1 MEQRIIDFI
10 TALRAAGVRVSL
22 AESADAMRAIEA
34 AGIADK
40 DWFRLAMRA
49 TLVKENRD
57 VPTFEELFGQYFGS
71 ADPPMQQT
79 GGGMSQEQ
87 KEQFMQQL
95 MQMLQ
100 NMTPEQLRELF
111 ESMMTGQ
118 QLSDEQMRELVEQAL
133 QEMQNQGMPMPG
145 MPQRGMPFPSFAMRR
160 AMQQL
165 RNQMDLN
172 RLDEFMQQLME
183 KLREAG
189 ISEEQLAELMEQA
202 RQNQQALEAQIA
214 RELGRQMAQQAAE
227 ERRQR
232 SSEELLDKPFEYLTS
247 EESED
252 LRAVVARLAAQL
264 RARAAMRQKRASKGN
279 LDAKRTIRTNL
290 RYQGVP
296 VELRHRRKHLKPK
309 LVILC
314 DRSRSTEEVVRFLLL
329 MVYTLQDQISR
340 TRSFAYIETIY
351 DISTYFDELRPE
363 QAIDSVMQEVY
374 PKRSYSTDLGYSLN
388 EFMKDHASTVDRRT
402 TVIVLGDGRNNE
414 NDPGLDAFS
423 KLRQRARR
431 IVWFN
436 PERPSMWG
444 VYDPGSLSSDMLKYK
459 PMCDAVHY
467 VSNLR
472 QLVAAIDTLFTYR

>member
-1 MEQRIIDFI
+1 
-10 TALRAAGVRVSL
+10 
-22 AESADAMRAIEA
+22 
-34 AGIADK
+34 
-40 DWFRLAMRA
+40 
-49 TLVKENRD
+49 
-57 VPTFEELFGQYFGS
+57 
-71 ADPPMQQT
+71 
-79 GGGMSQEQ
+79 
-87 KEQFMQQL
+87 
-95 MQMLQ
+95 
-100 NMTPEQLRELF
+100 
-111 ESMMTGQ
+111 
-118 QLSDEQMRELVEQAL
+118 
-133 QEMQNQGMPMPG
+133 
-145 MPQRGMPFPSFAMRR
+145 
-160 AMQQL
+160 
-165 RNQMDLN
+165 
-172 RLDEFMQQLME
+172 
-183 KLREAG
+183 
-189 ISEEQLAELMEQA
+189 
-202 RQNQQALEAQIA
+202 
-214 RELGRQMAQQAAE
+214 
-227 ERRQR
+227 
-232 SSEELLDKPFEYLTS
+232 
-247 EESED
+247 
-252 LRAVVARLAAQL
+252 
-264 RARAAMRQKRASKGN
+264 MRQKRASKGN

-296 VELRHRRKHLKPK
+296 VELRYRRKHLKPK

-374 PKRSYSTDLGYSLN
+374 PKRSYSTDLGHSLN

-431 IVWFN
+431 VVWFN

-444 VYDPGSLSSDMLKYK
+444 VYDPSSLSSDMLKYK

>member
-1 MEQRIIDFI
+1 MDKRIIDFI

-40 DWFRLAMRA
+40 DWFRLALRA
-49 TLVKENRD
+49 TLVKEARD
-57 VPTFEELFGQYFGS
+57 VPTFEKLFGEYFATG
-71 ADPPMQQT
+71 DPPMQQT
-79 GGGMSQEQ
+79 GGGMSDEQ
-87 KEQFMQQL
+87 REQFMQQL
-95 MQMLQ
+95 MQMLR

-118 QLSDEQMRELVEQAL
+118 QLSEEQMREMVEQML
-133 QEMQNQGMPMPG
+133 QQMREQGMPMPG
-145 MPQRGMPFPSFAMRR
+145 MPMPGMPFPSMSMQRAMR
-160 AMQQL
+160 QL
-165 RNQMDLN
+165 RNQMQLD
-172 RLDEFMQQLME
+172 RLDEFMQELLE

-189 ISEEQLAELMEQA
+189 ITEEQLAKLAEQA
-202 RQNQQALEAQIA
+202 RQNQAALEQQLA
-214 RELGRQMAQQAAE
+214 REMGRQMARQAAE

-232 SSEELLDKPFEYLTS
+232 STEELLDRPFEQLS
-247 EESED
+247 RSESED

-264 RARAAMRQKRASKGN
+264 RARAALRQKRARRGT
-279 LDAKRTIRTNL
+279 LDAKRTIRSNL

-296 VELRHRRKHLKPK
+296 LELHHRRKHLKPK

-374 PKRSYSTDLGYSLN
+374 PRRSYSTDLGTSLQD
-388 EFMKDHASTVDRRT
+388 FMKDHAAAVDRRT

-436 PERPSMWG
+436 PEHPSMWG

-472 QLVAAIDTLFTYR
+472 QLVQAIDTLFTYR